1 MPEVRQ
7 QRALNPYIDLSSGSS
22 EVWQLS
28 RTTSNRSCSYSEY
41 YSDPTGG
48 CSYCESYN
56 FTHSITNTRASK
68 ECGCNEDLSYD
79 HMKSLYDTKL
89 RVRDEVIVH
98 NDGYSEVFPIS
109 KSEYSGMNFEDI
121 VKYQS
126 FCSQQRLG
134 YLRTNYWL
142 DQSTRILTAS
152 FCVVPFTAFTL
163 VGGNVALSTDV
174 SGCFRAIFHV
184 DRYRFV
190 TPTYEIFVGQV
201 FPAESAQAIQVGFRM
216 AFVVLPIYFIIC
228 ELLEISVLLKRY
240 FKSES
245 KLWNILD
252 VFIHLLSLT
261 VGFGFQPDPF
271 DLVDTKKD
279 GAMENTFY
287 ELEKN
292 SNYTKVAGFVL
303 FLSTIRLLKHFGGIS
318 DSSRLPILTIFR
330 ALYDSQSFFLF
341 LLFWVLACGFLT
353 TFVLGTMFSSF
364 RSPSY
369 AMVAIARSTLGDV
382 DFDQFSGTTMEIAG
396 PMLLSLLT
404 VFTLYFVFTM
414 FVSIIDNAYQC
425 TKEDLEKEEAEKRVF
440 EKQMIKQR
448 KKYVGDYL
456 YAAILK
462 RFPVITSI
470 YKVAEFE
477 IGELESEINK
487 LGKRLDT
494 AETVGL
500 HPTPTETASK
510 YIVANVQKTA

>member
-1 MPEVRQ
+1 MPELRQ

-22 EVWQLS
+22 ALWELS
-28 RTTSNRSCSYSEY
+28 RTTSNKSCSFSDY
-41 YSDPTGG
+41 YNENPTGG
-48 CSYCESYN
+48 CRYCESYN
-56 FTHSITNTRASK
+56 FTDTTTNKRVSK
-68 ECGCNEDLSYD
+68 QCGCNEGLSYD
-79 HMKSLYDTKL
+79 YMESLYDTKL
-89 RVRDEVIVH
+89 RVRDEVLVG
-98 NDGYSEVFPIS
+98 NDGYSEIFPIANS
-109 KSEYSGMNFEDI
+109 DYSGMDFEDI

-126 FCSQQRLG
+126 FCSQQRLA

-163 VGGNVALSTDV
+163 VEGNVALSTDV
-174 SGCFRAIFHV
+174 SACFRAIFHV
-184 DRYRFV
+184 DRYRYV

-201 FPAESAQAIQVGFRM
+201 FPAESAEAIQVGFRI

-228 ELLEISVLLKRY
+228 ELLEVLVLLKQY
-240 FKSES
+240 FRSET

-252 VFIHLLSLT
+252 VFIHLLSLN

-279 GAMENTFY
+279 GAMENTFN

-292 SNYTKVAGFVL
+292 TNYTKVAGFVL

-330 ALYDSQSFFLF
+330 ALYDSQSFFVFLF
-341 LLFWVLACGFLT
+341 FWVLACGFLT

-364 RSPSY
+364 RSPTYS
-369 AMVAIARSTLGDV
+369 MVAIARSTLGDV

-425 TKEDLEKEEAEKRVF
+425 TKEDLEKEAEKKVF
-440 EKQMIKQR
+440 ETQRIKKR

-456 YAAILK
+456 YMAVLK
-462 RFPVITSI
+462 RFPIIISV
-470 YKVAEFE
+470 YKVAAFE
-477 IGELESEINK
+477 IRELESGIKK
-487 LGKRLDT
+487 LDKRLDKEEEFVDSNPRETSDYIASNATT
-494 AETVGL
+494 A
-500 HPTPTETASK
+500 
-510 YIVANVQKTA
+510 